1 MCSHLSS
8 FLYSFGLLI
17 EYKMSKL
24 FTCLAIVATASVAS
38 AVVDENVVEPK
49 KAVIDGKFLLVLR
62 KRVKHV
68 LSVDV

>member
-1 MCSHLSS
+1 
-8 FLYSFGLLI
+8 
-17 EYKMSKL
+17 MSKL
-24 FTCLAIVATASVAS
+24 FTCLAIAATASVAS

-49 KAVIDGKFLLVLR
+49 KAVIDGKFLLILR